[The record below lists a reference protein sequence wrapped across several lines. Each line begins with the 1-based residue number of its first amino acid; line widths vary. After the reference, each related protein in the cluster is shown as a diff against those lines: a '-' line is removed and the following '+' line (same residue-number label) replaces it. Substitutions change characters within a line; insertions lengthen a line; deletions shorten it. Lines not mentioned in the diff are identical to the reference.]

1 MSKRWL
7 GSMRG
12 RHETDHNCQQIYVIP
27 VGQRLERALAIFRPQ
42 SIPPM
47 VDSAINANSGTRMSI
62 ERWLHPDLHD
72 ENLSLVRE
80 AVAGIHRAI
89 DETYPEI
96 HERAQGWVATKVEYD
111 RRNLYIVMEP
121 IITFSGSRH
130 GGQ

>member
-1 MSKRWL
+1 MSKGWL

-12 RHETDHNCQQIYVIP
+12 KRETDNNLQHVYVIP
-27 VGQRLERALAIFRPQ
+27 VGQRLERALAIFNPR
-42 SIPPM
+42 SIPAM
-47 VDSAINANSGTRMSI
+47 VDTAINAVSGTRMSI

-89 DETYPEI
+89 EDTYPEI
-96 HERAQGWVATKVEYD
+96 HDRAQGWLATKVEYD

-121 IITFSGSRH
+121 IVNHSRSSH
-130 GGQ
+130 GG

>member
-12 RHETDHNCQQIYVIP
+12 KSETDHNRQHIYVIP
-27 VGQRLERALAIFRPQ
+27 VGQRLARSLAIFNPQ

-47 VDSAINANSGTRMSI
+47 VDTAINAVTGTRMSI
-62 ERWLHPDLHD
+62 ERWLHPSLHD

-80 AVAGIHRAI
+80 SVASIHRAI
-89 DETYPEI
+89 EDTYPEI
-96 HERAQGWVATKVEYD
+96 HAQAQGYVVTKVEYD

-121 IITFSGSRH
+121 TLK
-130 GGQ
+130 

>member
-12 RHETDHNCQQIYVIP
+12 KRETDHDRQHIYVIP
-27 VGQRLERALAIFRPQ
+27 VGQRLERSLAIFNPR
-42 SIPPM
+42 SISPM
-47 VDSAINANSGTRMSI
+47 VDSAINAVSGTRMSI

-89 DETYPEI
+89 EETYPEI
-96 HERAQGWVATKVEYD
+96 HDRAQGCTVTKVQYD
-111 RRNLYIVMEP
+111 GRNLYIVMEP
-121 IITFSGSRH
+121 NLK
-130 GGQ
+130 